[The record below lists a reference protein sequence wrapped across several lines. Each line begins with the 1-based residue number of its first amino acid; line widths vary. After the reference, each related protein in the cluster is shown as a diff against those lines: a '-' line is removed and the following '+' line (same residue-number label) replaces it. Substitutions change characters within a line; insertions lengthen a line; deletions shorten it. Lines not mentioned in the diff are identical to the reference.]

1 MTSTLTFPSDSA
13 PAFPAVSLE
22 LPDDWAAFGTAG
34 AVLAAGRAVP
44 SGEFRPNV
52 IVAVSRFG
60 AGFTLEQ
67 ATAEVTAQVAAIE
80 GVVELGRDTLEVL
93 GTEGFRI
100 EFSYTDERVGTLMQ
114 AVRIAVIEN
123 GPVTD
128 LVQIT
133 ATATGEQATTLWGEL
148 RDIQS
153 SATRPHQAHLL

>member
-1 MTSTLTFPSDSA
+1 MTSTLVFPSDSA
-13 PAFPAVSLE
+13 PAYPSISLE
-22 LPDDWAAFGTAG
+22 LPDDWASFGAAG
-34 AVLAAGRAVP
+34 AVIAAGRAAP

-60 AGFTLEQ
+60 AGYTLEQ
-67 ATAEVTAQVAAIE
+67 ATAEVTAQVTSIE
-80 GVVELGRDTLEVL
+80 GVVELGRDTLPVL
-93 GTEGFRI
+93 GGEGFRI
-100 EFSYTDERVGTLMQ
+100 EFSYTDARVGTLMQ
-114 AVRIAVIEN
+114 GVRIAVIEN

-153 SATRPHQAHLL
+153 SAALARP